1 MKNLV
6 ITLIAILSFT
16 TVTAQLDSTL
26 QNKFDSINVILSNI
40 ESEFPTWKTGD
51 NNSQLSGL
59 LRNLITDPFAKH
71 LFSIDPSVSQLH
83 ITGFNTINK
92 RVTLDVWLS
101 TLDPKLYPSSDFTIK
116 YNSDGE
122 IEHLYIFNGDN
133 QIIREIMIIWDK
145 SYDGKN
151 YSNIRTIMDYY
162 FNE

>member
-16 TVTAQLDSTL
+16 TVNAQLDSTL

-51 NNSQLSGL
+51 DNSQLSGL
-59 LRNLITDPFAKH
+59 LKNIITDPIAKH
-71 LFSIDPSVSQLH
+71 LFSIDPTASQLH

-92 RVTLDVWLS
+92 RVTLDTWLS
-101 TLDPKLYPSSDFTIK
+101 TLNPNLYPSDEFNIK

-122 IEHLYIFNGDN
+122 IEHLYIFNSDS
-133 QIIREIMIIWDK
+133 QMVREIMIIWDK
-145 SYDGKN
+145 SHDGIN